1 MDIGTLNE
9 RGLHRALKSH
19 YIVDGDQ
26 EEIEV
31 DGFVVDI
38 VTSDRQL
45 IEIQTTGFSSIKGK
59 LNRLLEKNR
68 VLVVHPIAG
77 IRHIIKLQKENN
89 FETVVR
95 RSPKKGR
102 ISHIVNELVSIPDL
116 LNHPN
121 FSLEV
126 VLVEEEE
133 YRVFDPSRT
142 RRRQGWTIVGREL
155 IRILDKKKFQSSE
168 DLFGLLLK
176 RLPKEFTTADLAI
189 ALGEPRFIAQ
199 RFAYCL
205 RKAGSAFVCG
215 KDGNALVYQKN
226 K

>member
-89 FETVVR
+89 FETVAR

-142 RRRQGWTIVGREL
+142 RRRQGWTIVGRE
-155 IRILDKKKFQSSE
+155 
-168 DLFGLLLK
+168 
-176 RLPKEFTTADLAI
+176 
-189 ALGEPRFIAQ
+189 
-199 RFAYCL
+199 
-205 RKAGSAFVCG
+205 
-215 KDGNALVYQKN
+215 
-226 K
+226 